1 MSRDPKAA
9 AARRLAR
16 TRVAQLRAALKDA
29 RAAQR
34 ARLKDLRRE
43 VAERRKLARE
53 SAKRRRAA
61 MVERHRMERDAFRDE
76 VRRIRASLRELVPAE
91 RARAALELAAA
102 VKRLDFARREL
113 AWAIEDNRKGRVPRG
128 LRGLSAAERLAH
140 QVDEA
145 ANDLPTEEERG
156 LLRSLVDRR
165 AIKATPRRSL
175 SEAFFE
181 YVHDHP
187 HVLSELRHA
196 QELADLER
204 LEREEAEAYRE
215 ARAPR
220 RSRRRAT
227 VAAAAAGDEWGGL

>member
-1 MSRDPKAA
+1 MKSDGKAA

-16 TRVAQLRAALKDA
+16 TRVKQLRAALKET
-29 RAAQR
+29 RT
-34 ARLKDLRRE
+34 KIKEGLRRLRVE
-43 VAERRKLARE
+43 VKRRRQIARTD
-53 SAKRRRAA
+53 AKRRRVE
-61 MVERHRMERDAFRDE
+61 MIERHRQERDALRAE
-76 VRRIRASLRELVPAE
+76 VKRIREGLRGQVPAE
-91 RARAALELAAA
+91 RARGALELRAALE
-102 VKRLDFARREL
+102 RLTFAQREL

-128 LRGLSAAERLAH
+128 LRGLSPAERLAH
-140 QVDEA
+140 QVDES

-175 SEAFFE
+175 TEAFLE

-204 LEREEAEAYRE
+204 LEREEREAYR
-215 ARAPR
+215 ASRPTR
-220 RSRRRAT
+220 GRRRAT
-227 VAAAAAGDEWGGL
+227 IAAAAAGDEWGGL